1 VPAAK
6 IWTPEEVQA
15 NLSEI
20 LDDAR
25 NHGPQEIRDS
35 TGVYELKVKLDRT
48 RPDARDF
55 LARRLPKQ

>member
-1 VPAAK
+1 MPAGK
-6 IWTPEEVQA
+6 IWTPEQVHA

-20 LDDAR
+20 LQDAR
-25 NHGPQEIRDS
+25 DHGPQEIHDS

-55 LARRLPKQ
+55 LTRPIPRP